1 MKLSIII
8 PAYNEAR
15 TIPILIE
22 QVNAVDLG
30 KIEKEIIVVDDGSQD
45 GTSDVL
51 KEIPG
56 IMHISHPCNR
66 GKGAAVTTG
75 FKTATGDILLIQ
87 DADLEYDPRD
97 YMTVIR
103 PILDEQ
109 SEVVLGSRF
118 ILYRPKFFGTRRS
131 PYLSHY
137 IGNMLITSVTNVL
150 YGKRF
155 SDYEGCYKAFVRNAI
170 TSTPVTAVGFEFD
183 NELICKLMRKGVRMS
198 EVAIQYTPRSY
209 ENGKKINWRHGIIML
224 WTILKWR
231 FLPI

>member
-8 PAYNEAR
+8 PAYNEER
-15 TIPILIE
+15 TIPTLIE
-22 QVNAVDLG
+22 KVKSVDLG
-30 KIEKEIIVVDDGSQD
+30 KIEKESIVVNDGSQD
-45 GTSDVL
+45 GTQEVL
-51 KEIPG
+51 KKIPG
-56 IMHISHPCNR
+56 IMHISHACNS

-103 PILDEQ
+103 PILDKQ

-118 ILYRPKFFGTRRS
+118 ILYRPKFFGRRRS

-137 IGNMLITSVTNVL
+137 IGNMLITSVTNLL
-150 YGKRF
+150 YGRRF
-155 SDYEGCYKAFVRNAI
+155 SDYEGCYKAFARNVIA
-170 TSTPVTAVGFEFD
+170 STPITAKGFEFD
-183 NELICKLMRKGVRMS
+183 NELVCKLMRKGVRMS

-209 ENGKKINWRHGIIML
+209 ENGKKINWRHGVLML